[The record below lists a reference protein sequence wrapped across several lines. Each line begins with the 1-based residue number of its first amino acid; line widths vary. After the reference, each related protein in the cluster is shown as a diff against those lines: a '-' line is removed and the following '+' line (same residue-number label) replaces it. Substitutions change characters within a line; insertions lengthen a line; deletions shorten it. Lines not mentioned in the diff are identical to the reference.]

1 MERREVGREKEE
13 RRESKNQIQNLERER
28 KEENE
33 IFWSKSK

>member
-33 IFWSKSK
+33 IFWG